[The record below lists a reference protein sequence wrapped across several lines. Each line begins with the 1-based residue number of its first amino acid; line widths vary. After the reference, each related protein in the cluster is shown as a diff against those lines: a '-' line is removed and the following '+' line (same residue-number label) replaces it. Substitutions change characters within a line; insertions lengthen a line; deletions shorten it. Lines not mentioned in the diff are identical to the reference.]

1 MASFQQR
8 TDDLYRLKT
17 RNLVYQNVDGSY
29 PGKGTIA
36 FTTDTVGSLG
46 WSPVTADASGNLTVP
61 GTASLGFN
69 RSVTVDGVTGILNAA
84 YNVNVQ
90 GNLNTAAITTNTLNL
105 RNTATPSVVSQL
117 IDSNYKGSEA
127 LMWYNANNQAEP
139 ISGWAAT
146 LEPAPF
152 VFRTVDTSGL
162 TGATRTLANNMNFL
176 LELFKTRGCFVNSL
190 SSSTAFATVF
200 NTTVAIKFTI
210 KDSGTG
216 IYPFTVTQTGNM
228 SQAIQ
233 YSVLAASIQNT
244 WNTVYLALVNKFFV
258 TYNSS
263 TNVFDISA
271 SSGYSFNYGDVSTN
285 GTGQLYFNHIGF
297 PTWAPNTYIT
307 KLSTTIPGDVAVPLP
322 PIPAAPSVDANGL
335 LARSCTIVI
344 PQPPVPQ
351 TFVQKVC
358 IYWCVSGSAFP
369 TYPGGVI
376 PIGTTPYVITG
387 LTPSTNYK
395 IAISYRSAYDES
407 ALSSSLS
414 IITSFAPAFESY
426 ALSLSPSEEIE
437 VASGGGI
444 YSVDLTLDPNWL
456 ATPSYGVS
464 PANYAKQYANNVKFS
479 VATLFSAI
487 YTSTLSDLTS
497 VRQIQSIILDF
508 YSGTNA
514 SPTDARFFVG
524 GNPNR
529 NIIYAPDEATVEPL
543 YEGDRYG
550 VGGQMTIYPDVDGID
565 MIREIF
571 NATADDSID
580 TSKNIVFGWFS
591 ARNGGI
597 RNCEVIGFTVVY
609 TA

>member
-29 PGKGTIA
+29 PGKGAIA
-36 FTTDTVGSLG
+36 FAKDTVGSVS

-61 GTASLGFN
+61 GTTSLGFN
-69 RSVTVDGVTGILNAA
+69 GSVTVDGVTGILNAA
-84 YNVNVQ
+84 NNVNVQ
-90 GNLNTAAITTNTLNL
+90 GNLNTAAMTTNALNL
-105 RNTATPSVVSQL
+105 SNTTTPTVVSQL
-117 IDSNYKGSEA
+117 IDSNYKGNEA

-146 LEPAPF
+146 LAPAPF
-152 VFRTVDTSGL
+152 VFRKVDISGL

-176 LELFKTRGCFVNSL
+176 LELFQSRVCFVNAL
-190 SSSTAFATVF
+190 SSSTAFAAVF

-210 KDSGTG
+210 KDGGNVT
-216 IYPFTVTQTGNM
+216 YPFTVIQTGNM
-228 SQAIQ
+228 SQAIE
-233 YSVLAASIQNT
+233 YSVLAASIKTAWNNT
-244 WNTVYLALVNKFFV
+244 YTAVQDKFF
-258 TYNSS
+258 TTFNSS

-271 SSGYSFNYGDVSTN
+271 APGYSFNYDDVSTN

-297 PTWAPNTYIT
+297 PTWTPNTYIT
-307 KLSTTIPGDVAVPLP
+307 KLSTTILGDIAVPLP
-322 PIPAAPSVDANGL
+322 PTPAAPSVSVNGL

-344 PQPPVPQ
+344 PQPQILPNPVQ
-351 TFVQKVC
+351 RAC

-369 TYPGGVI
+369 PYPVGVI

-395 IAISYRSAYDES
+395 IAISYRNAYDES

-414 IITSFAPAFESY
+414 ITTPFAPAFSSY
-426 ALSLSPSEEIE
+426 ALSEEPVI
-437 VASGGGI
+437 ASDGGGGI
-444 YSVDLTLDPNWL
+444 YSVDITLDPNWL
-456 ATPSYGVS
+456 STPSYGVS
-464 PANYAKQYANNVKFS
+464 PANYTKQYANNVKFT

-497 VRQIQSIILDF
+497 VRQIQSITLDF
-508 YSGTNA
+508 YAGTNA

-543 YEGDRYG
+543 YDGDRYG